1 MSSEISEKK
10 LLANRMN
17 AKKSTGPKT
26 VNGKNKS
33 SMNSL
38 KHGLNARKFML
49 KDENVEE
56 FEEYKKGM
64 LKTLNPENFLL
75 YDIALQIVFCGWNFR
90 RYQFLQSTILNIK
103 NLKKVAMP
111 KQQHIKISW
120 LEPSYMRKE
129 KQQNEA
135 NLNKEKPQN
144 YEELNGKSS
153 FNDYN
158 EPTNLEKEDD
168 EDNNEEGLP
177 NDLWGIG
184 SVFKLSLM
192 EKRSVATFHRLVNSY
207 FDLED
212 RIRNRKINLQ
222 NK

>member
-26 VNGKNKS
+26 LNGKNKS

-212 RIRNRKINLQ
+212 RIRNRKIN
-222 NK
+222 

>member
-1 MSSEISEKK
+1 
-10 LLANRMN
+10 
-17 AKKSTGPKT
+17 
-26 VNGKNKS
+26 
-33 SMNSL
+33 
-38 KHGLNARKFML
+38 
-49 KDENVEE
+49 
-56 FEEYKKGM
+56 
-64 LKTLNPENFLL
+64 
-75 YDIALQIVFCGWNFR
+75 
-90 RYQFLQSTILNIK
+90 
-103 NLKKVAMP
+103 MP

-212 RIRNRKINLQ
+212 RIRNRKIN
-222 NK
+222 